1 MNDVRILRK
10 IQDGEYDDEVD
21 EYVCR
26 SLNWYKKHA
35 KELLSYQN

>member
-1 MNDVRILRK
+1 MNDTRILRK
-10 IQDGEYDDEVD
+10 IQNGEYDDEVD

-35 KELLSYQN
+35 KDLLGCKN